1 MAVAKIIELVG
12 ESNKGWE
19 DAVQRAVADASKTVE
34 NITGVEVCN
43 MTANIDDGRIS
54 EYKVNVKVA
63 FGVLNR

>member
-19 DAVQRAVADASKTVE
+19 DAVQRAVADAAKTVE

-43 MTANIDDGRIS
+43 MTANIDHGRIS

-63 FGVLNR
+63 FGVLDR

>member
-19 DAVQRAVADASKTVE
+19 DAVQRAVADASRTVE

-43 MTANIDDGRIS
+43 MTANIDQGRIS